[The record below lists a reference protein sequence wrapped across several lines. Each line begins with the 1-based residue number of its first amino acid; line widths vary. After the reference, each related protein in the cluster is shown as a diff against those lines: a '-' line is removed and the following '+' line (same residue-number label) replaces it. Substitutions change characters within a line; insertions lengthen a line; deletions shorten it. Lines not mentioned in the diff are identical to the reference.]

1 MDTHKIDKDLIVLYG
16 ATDTNGN
23 IIVTPNKEK
32 FILVNEDKACWGNQN
47 DEYIVISNH
56 SHQIVSGYSIIY
68 IEKSNTWQ
76 LTYPNGNVEELNYW
90 NVNFITPN
98 NRTSF

>member
-47 DEYIVISNH
+47 DEYIVTYAFGHLFTLCDIEE
-56 SHQIVSGYSIIY
+56 YIIY
-68 IEKSNTWQ
+68 ADW
-76 LTYPNGNVEELNYW
+76 
-90 NVNFITPN
+90 
-98 NRTSF
+98 